1 MKKKLLAIFLCLLMV
16 FAMGTP
22 GIAVA
27 EGETETATVTNGK
40 KRLLAEA

>member
-27 EGETETATVTNGK
+27 ETTGETESTADEPV
-40 KRLLAEA
+40 